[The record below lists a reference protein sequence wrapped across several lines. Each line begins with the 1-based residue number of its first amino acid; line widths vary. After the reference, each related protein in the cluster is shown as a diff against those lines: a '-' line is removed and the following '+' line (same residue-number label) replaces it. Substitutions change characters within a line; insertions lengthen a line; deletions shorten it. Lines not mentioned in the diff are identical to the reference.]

1 MFHKKKTPKRL
12 SESEERLLALC
23 KKTTANTR
31 KRRKDA
37 FDKDSE
43 QCKKNKDQK
52 DCIDNERVT
61 MNASIEQMKKVQN
74 EELFQLVLER
84 KRTKTPPSEELK
96 E

>member
-43 QCKKNKDQK
+43 
-52 DCIDNERVT
+52 
-61 MNASIEQMKKVQN
+61 
-74 EELFQLVLER
+74 
-84 KRTKTPPSEELK
+84 
-96 E
+96 